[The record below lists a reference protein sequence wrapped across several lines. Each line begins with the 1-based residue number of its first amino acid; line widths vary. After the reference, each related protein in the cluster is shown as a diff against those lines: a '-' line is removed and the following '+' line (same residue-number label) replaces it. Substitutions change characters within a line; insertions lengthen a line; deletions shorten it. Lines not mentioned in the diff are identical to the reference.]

1 MNGLMQGARS
11 TDRTGPRRWLRSLA
25 TLLSLL
31 VAGLAIADTAQWFR
45 LEHALD
51 RRVAAFRA
59 KAAAL
64 GWSLQAERGQRG
76 GWPFAATVTLR
87 GPRLDGAARLL
98 PEGIG
103 WSGEA
108 IEMSLS
114 LLHPAV
120 LQTELRGTQS
130 LHLGALSLRGW
141 GAVLLLRSQDDRIT
155 LDAEALHLALAGAG
169 PDDILQAAGLSGE
182 LHWRPDR
189 PGGTDL
195 SVTARALAAPM
206 PSGETDRR
214 VVQRA
219 RLIVRLEGALPGGDA
234 GWPAA
239 VGLWRAGGGAI
250 RLDEASLDWGQDGD
264 PDRGNPGA
272 SLSGRAV
279 PNDDGTL
286 DGSFTLDLTHADR
299 VLATL
304 RHDGVIGA
312 GQQTALGAVIG
323 LVAAGE
329 HPSGPEPQIHLP
341 LTLRRG
347 VLRLGEIPLLTLPSP

>member
-11 TDRTGPRRWLRSLA
+11 TDRTGPRRWPRSLA

-51 RRVAAFRA
+51 GRIAAFRI
-59 KAAAL
+59 AAAAR
-64 GWSLQAERGQRG
+64 GWSLQAERGRRG
-76 GWPFAATVTLR
+76 GWPFSATLTLS
-87 GPRLDGAARLL
+87 GPRLDGAAGLL

-103 WSGEA
+103 WSGDA

-114 LLHPAV
+114 LLHPA
-120 LQTELRGTQS
+120 LLRTELRGTQS
-130 LHLGALSLRGW
+130 LHVGALSLKGW
-141 GAVLLLRSQDDRIT
+141 GAVLVLRSQADRIT
-155 LDAEALHLALAGAG
+155 LDAEALHLAMAGAG
-169 PDDILQAAGLSGE
+169 PDDILQAAGLAGE
-182 LHWRPDR
+182 LHWRPDD

-219 RLIVRLEGALPGGDA
+219 RLTARLEGVLPGGSI

-239 VGLWRAGGGAI
+239 FGLWRAGGGAI
-250 RLDEASLDWGQDGD
+250 RLDEASLDWGPDAD
-264 PDRGNPGA
+264 PDRGNPGV

-279 PNDDGTL
+279 PDGDGTL
-286 DGSFTLDLTHADR
+286 DGDFTLDLTHADR

-304 RHDGVIGA
+304 RHDGVIDA
-312 GQQTALGAVIG
+312 GQATALGAVIG

-329 HPSGPEPQIHLP
+329 RPSGPEPQIHLP
-341 LTLRRG
+341 LQMRRG
-347 VLRLGEIPLLTLPSP
+347 VLRLGQIPLLTLPSP